1 MNNILKHKS
10 KKTNIRLLREGETEG
25 GQIGWT
31 TMGKI
36 RIGIFSIF
44 KEQFRRNPVFLHK
57 KLSSM
62 LTYSISKRNSWH
74 NC

>member
-44 KEQFRRNPVFLHK
+44 KEQF
-57 KLSSM
+57 
-62 LTYSISKRNSWH
+62 
-74 NC
+74 